1 MVAGRGV
8 NAAYAPARGA
18 AEPLNLIYGLS
29 RMATHQKVSANCYLT
44 LLSTTAVMFVYAFF
58 S

>member
-18 AEPLNLIYGLS
+18 GEPPIDLWVISHGNPPESIGELLFGTLIHDCRHVRL
-29 RMATHQKVSANCYLT
+29 R
-44 LLSTTAVMFVYAFF
+44 LL
-58 S
+58 